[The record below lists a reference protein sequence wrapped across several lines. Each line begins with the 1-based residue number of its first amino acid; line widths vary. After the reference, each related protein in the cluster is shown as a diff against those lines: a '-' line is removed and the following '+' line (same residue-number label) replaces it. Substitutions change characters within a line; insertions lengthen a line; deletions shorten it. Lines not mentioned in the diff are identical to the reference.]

1 MKSSH
6 GTFAAI
12 VWIVVG
18 AILFNSEA
26 ETHVFSWQTPVYFVL
41 GMFVA
46 AAVFGNLSY
55 AAVRGVTHALIVT
68 KIVTAPTRRAQIALT
83 ITGYILFALEAV
95 LIFFVARWTVRLM
108 FQAPA

>member
-12 VWIVVG
+12 VWIVAG
-18 AILFNSEA
+18 TLLYNSEP
-26 ETHVFSWQTPVYFVL
+26 EVRLFSWQTPVYFVL

-46 AAVFGNLSY
+46 GALFGNFSY
-55 AAVRGVTHALIVT
+55 LMVRGVTNALVAT
-68 KIVTAPTRRAQIALT
+68 KIVTAPTRRAQIGLT

-95 LIFFVARWTVRLM
+95 LIYLVARWTLRMM
-108 FQAPA
+108 F

>member
-12 VWIVVG
+12 VWIVAG
-18 AILFNSEA
+18 TLLYNSEPEA
-26 ETHVFSWQTPVYFVL
+26 RLFSWQTPVYFVL

-46 AAVFGNLSY
+46 GGLFGNLSY
-55 AAVRGVTHALIVT
+55 ATVRGMTHALVVT

-83 ITGYILFALEAV
+83 VTGYILFALEAV
-95 LIFFVARWTVRLM
+95 LIYLVARWTVRMM
-108 FQAPA
+108 F